1 MAARLRAGLIGC
13 GFYAS
18 NHLNAWRDLGE
29 EVELA
34 AVCDLDGEKAQ
45 AAAEAFGVPHW
56 HTDAAVMMREERLD
70 FVDIV
75 TTMPSPQAAR
85 PAGGAPQ
92 AADHRP
98 EALSP
103 DLAGMR

>member
-18 NHLNAWRDLGE
+18 NHLNAWRNLGE

-34 AVCDLDGEKAQ
+34 AICDLDGEKAR

-56 HTDAAVMMREERLD
+56 HTDAAVMRAEKRLD

-75 TTMPSPQAAR
+75 TTMPSHKPLVLLAAHHKL
-85 PAGGAPQ
+85 PTIVQKPLAPT
-92 AADHRP
+92 
-98 EALSP
+98 
-103 DLAGMR
+103 